1 MEHNKAAA
9 GRRVV
14 IKLGTSTL
22 TRGSGRLDRA
32 QMLEIVRAAA
42 TLRRRGHKVLLVSS
56 GAMAAG
62 REVLGN
68 PQLPA
73 LMSSKQL
80 LASVGQSRLMSIW
93 ENLFAIYGICVGQI
107 LLTRA
112 DLENR
117 ERFLN
122 AKDALTALL
131 DHDIVP
137 VINENDAVSTQ
148 EIKVGDNDNMAALTG
163 ILCDADCV
171 ILLTD
176 QQGLYSADP
185 RRDPSARLI
194 ERVAVIDKNI
204 EALAGGAG
212 TAQGTGGMATK
223 VHAAKIAA
231 AAGIEL
237 IIASGDD
244 PALLLDLVEGRG
256 RGTFFAPAQKA
267 QLARKIWLGAAVKAA
282 GTIVVDAGAAQA
294 LCRHGSSLLPTGVK
308 GCRGDFVRGAV
319 VEIAD
324 QAGLVIAQGM
334 TRYSAEE
341 LGRIMGHQ
349 SDEIEGILGYSHG
362 SVVMHRDDL
371 VLRD

>member
-42 TLRRRGHKVLLVSS
+42 TLRRRGHKVVLVSS

-62 REVLGN
+62 REVLHN
-68 PQLPA
+68 PQLPP

-112 DLENR
+112 DLEHR

-122 AKDALTALL
+122 ARDALTALL

-185 RRDPSARLI
+185 RKDPSARLI
-194 ERVAVIDKNI
+194 ERVAVIDHHI

-256 RGTFFAPAQKA
+256 RGTFFAPAHKA
-267 QLARKIWLGAAVKAA
+267 QLARKIWLGAAVKP
-282 GTIVVDAGAAQA
+282 AGAILVDEGTVRA
-294 LCRHGSSLLPTGVK
+294 LCRHGSSLLPAGVT
-308 GCRGDFVRGAV
+308 GCRGDFMRGAV
-319 VEIAD
+319 VEIAAPSG
-324 QAGLVIAQGM
+324 QIIAQGM

-341 LGRIMGHQ
+341 LERIRGHR